1 MVPCANNGTLCLKV
15 SVLYY
20 RAQQNSSGGVFS
32 FFKSLT
38 AGRTITVELMTPVME
53 KMKEHL
59 ISMYSGRGQ

>member
-1 MVPCANNGTLCLKV
+1 MQQTVLIV
-15 SVLYY
+15 SVLIY

-38 AGRTITVELMTPVME
+38 AGRTITVEIMAPVME

-59 ISMYSGRGQ
+59 ISMYSGCGQ

>member
-1 MVPCANNGTLCLKV
+1 MLIV
-15 SVLYY
+15 SVLNC

-38 AGRTITVELMTPVME
+38 AGRTITVEIMAPVME

-59 ISMYSGRGQ
+59 ISMYSGCGQ